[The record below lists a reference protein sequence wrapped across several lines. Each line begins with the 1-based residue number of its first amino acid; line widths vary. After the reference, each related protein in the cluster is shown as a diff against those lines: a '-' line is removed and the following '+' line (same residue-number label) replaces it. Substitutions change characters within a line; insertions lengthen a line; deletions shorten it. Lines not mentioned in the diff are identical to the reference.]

1 MYSEDLPRDLPSHP
15 RFTKPPIIDFENQ
28 LQKKSFFC
36 IEMDVID

>member
-1 MYSEDLPRDLPSHP
+1 MIVVKDLSAAIV
-15 RFTKPPIIDFENQ
+15 TKPPIIDFENQ